1 MPKRGCFLR
10 MNSREMIGEF
20 RSLRQALSGWLDSAT
35 LSLLIAGISGQDHAL
50 RRSQELCHN
59 CDTKP
64 FFTVTTDFIDD
75 VRLLIL
81 RNLLKTTNWPTNP
94 AYRLP
99 AIFSM
104 TYGRFNRGLTV
115 RLTRLVHWSRMG
127 SWASV
132 DSVHWP
138 PFVG

>member
-1 MPKRGCFLR
+1 MGCFLR

-35 LSLLIAGISGQDHAL
+35 LSLLIAGISAQDHSL

-64 FFTVTTDFIDD
+64 VFTVKTDFIDD

-81 RNLLKTTNWPTNP
+81 RNLLKAKNWPTNP
-94 AYRLP
+94 AYRL
-99 AIFSM
+99 ARQLFQQSSGIFPQLLPFICRDARPISLEVLAAP
-104 TYGRFNRGLTV
+104 RPLT
-115 RLTRLVHWSRMG
+115 S
-127 SWASV
+127 
-132 DSVHWP
+132 
-138 PFVG
+138 FVAE